1 MRWYEYLLVFV
12 LVVVASAI
20 SYGLA
25 YREIHQPI
33 YVVDLTK
40 LVDEEFSYKQVEKL
54 YNRQIDPQEFI
65 RKKKEYLDK
74 LQKVLQSFDRP
85 VFVKQAVVGG
95 NTVDITDEVKK
106 YLK

>member
-1 MRWYEYLLVFV
+1 MRWYEYLLVIV

-20 SYGLA
+20 SYGLS

-40 LVDEEFSYKQVEKL
+40 LIDEEFSYNDVKNVYEGK
-54 YNRQIDPQEFI
+54 IKPEDFI

-74 LQKVLQSFDRP
+74 LQSILESFDRP
-85 VFVKQAVVGG
+85 VFIKQAVAGG
-95 NTVDITDEVKK
+95 NTVDITEQVKK